1 MVQNISFVIIFYIA
15 IHNFV
20 ASHRKKTHLYR
31 CKAIPGWYLLLT
43 EYRKRDWGQDIRSMW
58 DTLGVHKEN
67 KKMSSR
73 PINLTHVPYIH

>member
-15 IHNFV
+15 IHIFV
-20 ASHRKKTHLYR
+20 ASHRKNHLYR